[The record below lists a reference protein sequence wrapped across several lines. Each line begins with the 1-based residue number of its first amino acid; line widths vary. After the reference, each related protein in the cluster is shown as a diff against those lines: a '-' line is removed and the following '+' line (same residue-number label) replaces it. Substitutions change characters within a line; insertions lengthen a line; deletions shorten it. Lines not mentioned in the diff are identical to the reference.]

1 MAMGCLGFAAA
12 ICGGDLI
19 IKDYVKEN
27 VAEHSRKNLA
37 GNKVILTKYF
47 NKGAML
53 GAMADRPE
61 LLKGMTIFGVGSLA
75 GALMMVAGKRGHSL
89 QKLGLSMMLGGA
101 GSNAYERLKYGKV
114 TDYIRFNV
122 GTEKFRNVIYNAG
135 DFAVFA
141 GTLFLLFGEGL
152 TSER

>member
-1 MAMGCLGFAAA
+1 MSIGYLGFAAA
-12 ICGGDLI
+12 ICGGDLL

-27 VAEHSRKNLA
+27 VAERSRKNLA
-37 GNKVILTKYF
+37 GNRIILTKFF

-53 GAMADRPE
+53 GAMSDNPE

-75 GALMMVAGKRGHSL
+75 GALMSLTGKRGHRL

-101 GSNAYERLKYGKV
+101 ASNAYERLKYGKV

-122 GTEKFRNVIYNAG
+122 GTEKFRNVVYNAG

-141 GTLFLLFGEGL
+141 GTLLLMLGEGL
-152 TSER
+152 TPER

>member
-27 VAEHSRKNLA
+27 VAERSRKNLV

-53 GAMADRPE
+53 GAMADNPE

-75 GALMMVAGKRGHSL
+75 GAWMMVAGKR
-89 QKLGLSMMLGGA
+89 GLSMMLGGA

-122 GTEKFRNVIYNAG
+122 GTEKFRNVIYNVG
-135 DFAVFA
+135 DLAVFA
-141 GTLFLLFGEGL
+141 GTLLLLLGEGL
-152 TSER
+152 TPDR

>member
-27 VAEHSRKNLA
+27 VAERSRKNLV

-53 GAMADRPE
+53 GAMADNPE

-75 GALMMVAGKRGHSL
+75 GAWMMVAGKRGHSL

-101 GSNAYERLKYGKV
+101 GCKV
-114 TDYIRFNV
+114 RCQDLHWHQQESVQHHQGSLLHNHI
-122 GTEKFRNVIYNAG
+122 
-135 DFAVFA
+135 
-141 GTLFLLFGEGL
+141 LFYMHILSQSEMLLLIQDLPEDL
-152 TSER
+152 

>member
-1 MAMGCLGFAAA
+1 MIDMRRQMNIMAMGCLGFAAV

-27 VAEHSRKNLA
+27 VAEHSRKNLV

-53 GAMADRPE
+53 GTMADHPE

-75 GALMMVAGKRGHSL
+75 GALMMVAGKRRHSL

-101 GSNAYERLKYGKV
+101 GSNAYERLKYG
-114 TDYIRFNV
+114 
-122 GTEKFRNVIYNAG
+122 NVIYNVG

-141 GTLFLLFGEGL
+141 GTLFLLLGEGL
-152 TSER
+152 TPER

>member
-1 MAMGCLGFAAA
+1 MAIGCLGLAAA

-27 VAEHSRKNLA
+27 VAEHSRKNLV

-47 NKGAML
+47 NRGAML
-53 GAMADRPE
+53 GILEDNPE
-61 LLKGMTIFGVGSLA
+61 LLKSMTVFGVGSLA
-75 GALMMVAGKRGHSL
+75 GALVMISGKRRYGL
-89 QKLGLSMMLGGA
+89 QRLGLSMMLGGA
-101 GSNAYERLKYGKV
+101 GSNACERLKYGKV
-114 TDYIRFNV
+114 TDYIRLNV

-141 GTLFLLFGEGL
+141 GTLLLLLGEGL
-152 TSER
+152 TPER